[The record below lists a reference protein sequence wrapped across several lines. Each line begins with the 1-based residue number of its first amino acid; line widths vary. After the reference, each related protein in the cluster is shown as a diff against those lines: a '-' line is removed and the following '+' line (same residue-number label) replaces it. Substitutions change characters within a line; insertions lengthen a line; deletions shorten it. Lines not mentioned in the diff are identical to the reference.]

1 MDGKYYF
8 VGYCTGRSLYDV
20 TEDQAKKLTHL
31 NVAFATVADGRLTID
46 AQRPYLAEL
55 ERIRKYNPSLNILIS
70 TGGGDQHGH
79 GPATADDEKLKTF
92 VDSTMQI
99 VYEFDFDGIDCDW
112 EFPGDDGILEE
123 KYQHT
128 RLFAEYRKAL
138 DKYEKKR
145 GKKCWLTTAAACGQ
159 WYIDRTEID
168 ISHKYL
174 DFINLMTYDLR
185 GWDQP
190 AGHHTCLFDPKDAPV
205 VFSADR
211 SIKMLVNIG
220 IPKEKLVLG
229 AAFYSRMW
237 KNVSGGNNGMN
248 GISPTGGGFGPTYT
262 EISLIHEKSGRFK
275 KYYDEDA
282 KASWLFDGKDFISYD
297 DPASVKEKCEYVKRE
312 GLGGMMYWE
321 HGCDKTGVLFET
333 AYQNL
338 KKE

>member
-8 VGYCTGRSLYDV
+8 AGYSTGRSLYEI
-20 TEDQAKKLTHL
+20 TKEQAEKLTHL
-31 NVAFATVADGRLTID
+31 NVAFATVSDGKLTID
-46 AQRPYLAEL
+46 AQRPYLSEL

-79 GPATADDEKLKTF
+79 GPATSSDEKLKTF

-138 DKYEKKR
+138 DEYEKKR
-145 GKKCWLTTAAACGQ
+145 GRKCWLTTAAACGQ

-190 AGHHTCLFDPKDAPV
+190 AGHHTCLYDPKNAPV

-211 SIKMLVNIG
+211 SVKMLENIG

-237 KNVSGGNNGMN
+237 KNVSGGENGLN

-275 KYYDEDA
+275 KYYDEYA

-297 DPASVKEKCEYVKRE
+297 DPSSVKEKCEYVKRE

-333 AYQNL
+333 IHKNL
-338 KKE
+338 KNK